1 MKTVHKFA
9 VIDGSLI
16 VDVPAT
22 AKVVRFAT
30 QGLSLFAW
38 LELDPDAPKVHRVF
52 RVVGTGH
59 AIDAEELHVG
69 SCEDGP
75 FIWHLYELPIDLMAA
90 NMVAEDEAARGSK
103 VSA

>member
-16 VDVPAT
+16 IDVPAA
-22 AKVVRFAT
+22 AKVVRFAP
-30 QGLSLFAW
+30 QGMMVFAW
-38 LELDPDAPKVHRVF
+38 LELDPSAPKVHRVF

-59 AIDAEELHVG
+59 AIDDEELHVG

-75 FIWHLYELPIDLMAA
+75 FIWHLYEMPIDLMAK
-90 NMVAEDEAARGSK
+90 NMEAEDAAGK
-103 VSA
+103 VPA